1 MQVYDAEGEKKL
13 QDTGD
18 FAREKDCY
26 DGTAAGYRGSRFFS
40 KRAQQAMEPPDR
52 AGQNVT
58 ERPRCALLECMSN
71 LVANEMFSGADI
83 VSEDVVVGHI
93 LQGIKNL
100 STKVDELVIVSNNVF
115 EDGISYDATTQAYI
129 RALGRINTGVA
140 ALADTV
146 TEVVVG
152 IPVPVKERK
161 GSRLCTSLEES
172 RWRFPPIQ
180 KIPMPQFV
188 WKEEDMRYSML
199 FSVDRGSDRCYPL
212 GMVSGCLRY
221 WESVRLH
228 LF

>member
-1 MQVYDAEGEKKL
+1 MITLVLGGSGSGKSAYAEHLLDGKTNKYYIATMQVYDAEGEKKV
-13 QDTGD
+13 
-18 FAREKDCY
+18 ARHRRLR
-26 DGTAAGYRGSRFFS
+26 AGKGFVTIEQPRDIGEVDFS

-52 AGQNVT
+52 AGQN
-58 ERPRCALLECMSN
+58 
-71 LVANEMFSGADI
+71 GADI
-83 VSEDVVVGHI
+83 VSEDVVVGLI

-161 GSRLCTSLEES
+161 EAG
-172 RWRFPPIQ
+172 
-180 KIPMPQFV
+180 
-188 WKEEDMRYSML
+188 YA
-199 FSVDRGSDRCYPL
+199 
-212 GMVSGCLRY
+212 
-221 WESVRLH
+221 H
-228 LF
+228 H

>member
-1 MQVYDAEGEKKL
+1 MMEVVTGGSGSGKSAYAEQKICGL
-13 QDTGD
+13 QQGTGRLYYI
-18 FAREKDCY
+18 ATMY
-26 DGTAAGYRGSRFFS
+26 PYGS
-40 KRAQQAMEPPDR
+40 E
-52 AGQNVT
+52 T
-58 ERPRCALLECMSN
+58 ERKIERHRWMRGGKGFRTLEWYTGLSECIEKEFSGQEGAERLSESAILLECMSN

-83 VSEDVVVGHI
+83 ISEDVVVGHI

-161 GSRLCTSLEES
+161 EAG
-172 RWRFPPIQ
+172 
-180 KIPMPQFV
+180 
-188 WKEEDMRYSML
+188 YA
-199 FSVDRGSDRCYPL
+199 
-212 GMVSGCLRY
+212 
-221 WESVRLH
+221 H
-228 LF
+228 H

>member
-1 MQVYDAEGEKKL
+1 MITLVLGGSGSGKSAYAEHLLDGKTNKYYIATMQVYDAEGEKSCK
-13 QDTGD
+13 TPETSRGK
-18 FAREKDCY
+18 RICY
-26 DGTAAGYRGSRFFS
+26 DGTAAGYRGSRFS

-129 RALGRINTGVA
+129 RALGRINTEVA

-161 GSRLCTSLEES
+161 EAG
-172 RWRFPPIQ
+172 
-180 KIPMPQFV
+180 
-188 WKEEDMRYSML
+188 YA
-199 FSVDRGSDRCYPL
+199 
-212 GMVSGCLRY
+212 
-221 WESVRLH
+221 H
-228 LF
+228 H